1 MILDRRLPR
10 TLTCPV
16 GGARQHGTTD
26 RQDRPVTSRRSTA
39 RPGAAPADVTVVV
52 ISRNRRVDLLDS
64 LPRHEAPVVL
74 VDNGSTDG
82 TAEAVRNAHPE
93 IEVLALDGNAGALGR
108 TLGAARAG
116 TPFVAFADD
125 DSWWAPGDL
134 ARAVEIMR
142 AHPRLALLNA
152 RIVVGPQQRLDT
164 VCEQM
169 AASPLGTE
177 PDLPG
182 PSLLGFVACA
192 ALVRM
197 EAFGA
202 VGGFDPVVRFPGEEE
217 RLALDLATAGWGLA
231 YVDEVTVHHHPS
243 PRRESGR
250 RRQVGIWRSRL
261 LTALMR
267 LPVGDVARLT
277 VGAVRS
283 GRPGLEGLL
292 RAVPDV
298 TAALLRRRPVQPHVR
313 AELRRLTTDA
323 A

>member
-1 MILDRRLPR
+1 VTFPHPAGRA
-10 TLTCPV
+10 
-16 GGARQHGTTD
+16 GSAR
-26 RQDRPVTSRRSTA
+26 S
-39 RPGAAPADVTVVV
+39 DVTVVV
-52 ISRNRRVDLLDS
+52 ASRNRREELLAT

-74 VDNGSTDG
+74 VDNASTDG
-82 TAEAVRNAHPE
+82 SADAVCDAHPE
-93 IEVLALDGNAGALGR
+93 VTVLTLDRNQGARAR

-134 ARAVEIMR
+134 ERAVAIMR
-142 AHPRLALLNA
+142 RHPRLALLNA
-152 RIVVGPQQRLDT
+152 RILVGTAEVLDP
-164 VCEQM
+164 VCDEM
-169 AASPLGTE
+169 AHSPLGTA

-192 ALVRM
+192 ALVRT
-197 EAFGA
+197 EAFEA

-217 RLALDLATAGWGLA
+217 RPALDLAAAGWGLA

-243 PRRESGR
+243 PRREAPGR
-250 RRQVGIWRSRL
+250 RQAGIWRSRL

-267 LPVGDVARLT
+267 LPAGDVARLARD
-277 VGAVRS
+277 AVRS
-283 GRPGLEGLL
+283 GNPGREGLL

-298 TAALLRRRPVQPHVR
+298 PAALLRRRPIHSQVR
-313 AELRRLTTDA
+313 ADLRRLTGEA